1 MINIYIQ
8 TYLCN
13 ETTFSK
19 ESCLTFLCCVPFKIT
34 NAIYLISSRVA
45 KEIAFNLFSDGGD
58 EAKLNETLGQ
68 GKMKVLL
75 S

>member
-1 MINIYIQ
+1 MFDVFI
-8 TYLCN
+8 
-13 ETTFSK
+13 
-19 ESCLTFLCCVPFKIT
+19 CVPFKIT

-68 GKMKVLL
+68 GKKKVLL